1 MEPCPGIRSRLSGSR
16 TFGKGINEK
25 HTTMQNNLNDI
36 NSKILLLKQTA
47 KELIQDVDEVP
58 ALSKNAARILASVK
72 MLELNITDVI
82 DFKES

>member
-1 MEPCPGIRSRLSGSR
+1 
-16 TFGKGINEK
+16 
-25 HTTMQNNLNDI
+25 MQNNLNDI

>member
-1 MEPCPGIRSRLSGSR
+1 M
-16 TFGKGINEK
+16 
-25 HTTMQNNLNDI
+25 
-36 NSKILLLKQTA
+36 KQTA